1 MLIEWAEEKM
11 SLACIMADLLDMHV
25 LQLDKDLQ
33 GLEAELDVCLSFLAT
48 LTHAQVRAAFG

>member
-1 MLIEWAEEKM
+1 MLVQWAEEKM

-33 GLEAELDVCLSFLAT
+33 GLESELDVSS
-48 LTHAQVRAAFG
+48 